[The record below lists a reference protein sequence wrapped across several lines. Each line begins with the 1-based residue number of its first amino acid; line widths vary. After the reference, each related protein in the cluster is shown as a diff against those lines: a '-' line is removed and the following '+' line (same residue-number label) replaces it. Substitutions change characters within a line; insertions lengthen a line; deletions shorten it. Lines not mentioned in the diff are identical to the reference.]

1 MTSARRSVTC
11 PRSWTAEGGAKEF
24 EISLDNAQGRQLGID
39 GRIVN
44 GRGLLITNVAV
55 GGLLWA
61 WNVAHPHAVVC
72 PEDLI
77 TEVNGIRSDGRQLL
91 EEIKRRQVLRC
102 IIARGGTKAL
112 GAATTSGTSVAA
124 LSATAALAFGT
135 SAAAARSP
143 TPSGRSASLQP
154 GTPFVTTASQPP
166 YITPSSVTHV
176 SEAVL
181 SETPAVKSAPVL
193 ASPGRAHPGQ
203 PHASDRTSLRVASR
217 SSSQRGGSLS
227 RRRCFLI

>member
-1 MTSARRSVTC
+1 VTSARRSVTC

-39 GRIVN
+39 GRIIN

-61 WNVAHPHAVVC
+61 WNVAHPHSLVC

-102 IIARGGTKAL
+102 TIARGGTKAV
-112 GAATTSGTSVAA
+112 GASSATTA

-135 SAAAARSP
+135 STAARSP
-143 TPSGRSASLQP
+143 TPPGRGASLQI
-154 GTPFVTTASQPP
+154 GTHFFAASQPLH
-166 YITPSSVTHV
+166 ITPSSATHV
-176 SEAVL
+176 SEPVL
-181 SETPAVKSAPVL
+181 SESPAVKSAPVL
-193 ASPGRAHPGQ
+193 ASPSRAHPGQ
-203 PHASDRTSLRVASR
+203 PHASDRTSLRAASR